1 MKIKLKIYEYSK
13 KWLIR
18 FEKETE
24 MNTEC
29 EIIKLVDK
37 YNIKLEDSLEEVT

>member
-24 MNTEC
+24 MNTVC
-29 EIIKLVDK
+29 EILKWVDK